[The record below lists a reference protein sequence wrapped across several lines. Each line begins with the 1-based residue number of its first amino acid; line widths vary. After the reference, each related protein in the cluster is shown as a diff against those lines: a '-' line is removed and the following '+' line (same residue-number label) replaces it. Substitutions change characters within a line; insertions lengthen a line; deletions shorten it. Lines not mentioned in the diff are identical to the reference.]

1 MTKEQVLERVQEA
14 VTDWILESQDGMKA
28 WQDSCEDFNIGDM
41 STYMDEELV
50 RCLAGRGILAPNLLS
65 PDDSA
70 CPAWNYDTVLAD
82 RWRVEGGAT

>member
-14 VTDWILESQDGMKA
+14 VTDWILSTQAGMRT
-28 WQDSCEDFNIGDM
+28 WRDSCEDFNIGDM
-41 STYMDEELV
+41 CLAMDEALV
-50 RCLAGRGILAPNLLS
+50 CCLAGRGILAPNLLS
-65 PDDSA
+65 PDDSV